1 MQDKSI
7 SRRDALKLAQLG
19 TLLGA
24 GLCISESAEAA
35 PQDGATKLGRQ
46 SLVQM
51 KENRLTVKLN
61 VGNQLAL
68 LESPE
73 IPRSVLE
80 KIAGDNTVMFTWKC
94 MRTAPGGKPETLYS
108 DTIQIKW
115 QRV

>member
-1 MQDKSI
+1 MQDRPI

-35 PQDGATKLGRQ
+35 PQEGRAKTVGG

-94 MRTAPGGKPETLYS
+94 IRNTPGGKPETLYS